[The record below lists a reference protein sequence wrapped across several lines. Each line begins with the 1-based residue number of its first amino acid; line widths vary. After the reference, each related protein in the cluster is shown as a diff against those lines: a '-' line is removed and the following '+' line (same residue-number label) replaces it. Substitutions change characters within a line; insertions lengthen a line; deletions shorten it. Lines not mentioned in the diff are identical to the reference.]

1 MAETRGQTRHAV
13 RDVYDF
19 IGEHLYLNRPDLDL
33 GGEKLNST
41 LLLSLL
47 TALIGGKAL
56 IIGEPGLGK
65 TTSAEYIASLL
76 YRIPLGV
83 IWGSQV
89 AGHPEQTEE
98 KIIGRPN
105 LGKLNQG
112 EEQVVWSNFAQ
123 LPVKIIDEIN
133 RLPETK
139 QSLILDGVDRGN
151 WEYLNQFLLHDEYC
165 LFATA
170 NYQDPGTHPLIP
182 PLLDR
187 FDVMIESKHP
197 GANLA
202 FFIGQQ
208 ENKEA
213 LLRDPEQEQA
223 FYAVLSNGQMP
234 ASQDVQLEDACQRF
248 AEWLSYQH
256 GLTTFGKA
264 ERQAIR
270 EDIASLGFS
279 QDASAFART
288 ALAEFSFCCLYGQK
302 RSNEECPE
310 GCHYTGYLCYQV
322 QNCASNRLPI
332 ALRRYAQ
339 ALVWFL
345 GVEQV
350 EAEHVRWILPF
361 ILAHRTQWRDAYVA
375 AREREARRDPL
386 PLHLAK
392 QATAESW
399 RRFAE
404 QREDIMGALAV
415 AARILAGEDVQPSQG
430 DHPIFAEIQ
439 RDLGIE
445 SAW

>member
-1 MAETRGQTRHAV
+1 MSETQGEARHVV
-13 RDVYDF
+13 RDLYDF
-19 IGEHLYLNRPDLDL
+19 ISEHLYLNRPDLDL
-33 GGEKLNST
+33 GGEKVNST

-47 TALIGGKAL
+47 TALLGGKAL

-65 TTSAEYIASLL
+65 TTSAEYIAALL

-98 KIIGRPN
+98 KIIGRPD

-112 EEQVVWSNFAQ
+112 EEHVVWSNFAQ

-151 WEYLNQFLLHDEYC
+151 WEYLNQLLLHEEYC

-208 ENKEA
+208 DNKEM
-213 LLRDPEQEQA
+213 LLRNVEEEQTFYAALSHPRADATKDAQLEQA
-223 FYAVLSNGQMP
+223 S
-234 ASQDVQLEDACQRF
+234 QRF
-248 AEWLSYQH
+248 AEWLSSQH
-256 GLTTFGKA
+256 GLVTFDKA
-264 ERQAIR
+264 ERRTVR
-270 EDIASLGFS
+270 EEIASLGFS
-279 QDASAFART
+279 QDASAFTRT

-332 ALRRYAQ
+332 SLRRYAQ
-339 ALVWFL
+339 ALAWFL
-345 GVEQV
+345 RAEQV
-350 EAEHVRWILPF
+350 EAEHVRWTLPYV
-361 ILAHRTQWRDAYVA
+361 LAHRTQWRDAYVA
-375 AREREARRDPL
+375 ARERESRRDPL

-392 QATAESW
+392 QAAADSW

-404 QREDIMGALAV
+404 QREDIMAALAV
-415 AARILAGEDVQPSQG
+415 AARILAGEDVAPSQG

-445 SAW
+445 TAW

>member
-1 MAETRGQTRHAV
+1 MAQTREQSCHTV
-13 RDVYDF
+13 RELYDF

-65 TTSAEYIASLL
+65 TTSAEYIACLF

-98 KIIGRPN
+98 KIVGRPN

-112 EEQVVWSNFAQ
+112 EEQVVWSNFAR

-133 RLPETK
+133 RVPETK

-187 FDVMIESKHP
+187 FDVMIESRHP

-208 ENKEA
+208 DNTDA

-223 FYAVLSNGQMP
+223 LYAVLSNGQTP
-234 ASQDVQLEDACQRF
+234 ANAELEAACQRF
-248 AEWLSYQH
+248 AECLSAQH
-256 GLTTFGKA
+256 GLRTFDKA

-270 EDIASLGFS
+270 ADIASLGFS

-332 ALRRYAQ
+332 ALRHYAQ

-345 GVEQV
+345 GGEQV
-350 EAEHVRWILPF
+350 EAEHVRWVLPF
-361 ILAHRTQWRDAYVA
+361 VLAHRTQWRDAYVA

-404 QREDIMGALAV
+404 QRDDIMGALAI
-415 AARILAGEDVQPSQG
+415 AARILAGEDVAPSQG

-445 SAW
+445 PAW

>member
-1 MAETRGQTRHAV
+1 MSETHREACHVV
-13 RDVYDF
+13 RELYDF
-19 IGEHLYLNRPDLDL
+19 ISEHLYLNRPDLDL

-41 LLLSLL
+41 LMLSLL
-47 TALIGGKAL
+47 TAVIGGKAL

-65 TTSAEYIASLL
+65 TTSAEYITSLL

-112 EEQVVWSNFAQ
+112 EEHVVWSNFAQ

-151 WEYLNQFLLHDEYC
+151 WEYLNQLLLHDEYC

-187 FDVMIESKHP
+187 FDVMVESKHP

-213 LLRDPEQEQA
+213 LLRDLEQEQT
-223 FYAVLSNGQMP
+223 FYALLSDGQLG
-234 ASQDVQLEDACQRF
+234 AARDAQLEEASTRF
-248 AEWLSYQH
+248 AEWLAEHH
-256 GLTTFGKA
+256 GIPTFGKA
-264 ERQAIR
+264 ERSAVR
-270 EDIASLGFS
+270 EDIASLTFS

-332 ALRRYAQ
+332 SLRRYAQ
-339 ALVWFL
+339 ALAWFL
-345 GVEQV
+345 RTEQV

-361 ILAHRTQWRDAYVA
+361 VIAHRTQWRDAYVA
-375 AREREARRDPL
+375 ARERESRRDPL

-392 QATAESW
+392 QAVAESW

-404 QREDIMGALAV
+404 QREDIVGALAL
-415 AARILAGEDVQPSQG
+415 AARILAGEDLTPTDG
-430 DHPIFAEIQ
+430 DHPIFAEIK

-445 SAW
+445 TAW

>member
-1 MAETRGQTRHAV
+1 MAETREQTRHVV

-33 GGEKLNST
+33 DGEKLNST

-47 TALIGGKAL
+47 TALLGGKAL

-112 EEQVVWSNFAQ
+112 EEHVVWSNFAQ

-213 LLRDPEQEQA
+213 LLRDPAQEQD
-223 FYAVLSNGQMP
+223 FYEVLGDGQISP
-234 ASQDVQLEDACQRF
+234 GQDAQLEDACQRF
-248 AEWLSYQH
+248 AAWLSERH

-264 ERQAIR
+264 ERQTVR
-270 EDIASLGFS
+270 DDIAGIGFS

-288 ALAEFSFCCLYGQK
+288 ALTEFSFCCLYGQK

-332 ALRRYAQ
+332 SLRRYAQ

-345 GVEQV
+345 GGAQV
-350 EAEHVRWILPF
+350 EAEHVRWVLPF
-361 ILAHRTQWRDAYVA
+361 VLAHRTQWRDAYVA
-375 AREREARRDPL
+375 ARERESRRDPL

-415 AARILAGEDVQPSQG
+415 AARILAGEDVPPSQG

-445 SAW
+445 TAW

>member
-1 MAETRGQTRHAV
+1 MAEAHTDTCQAV
-13 RDVYDF
+13 HDLYDF

-33 GGEKLNST
+33 SGEKLNST

-83 IWGSQV
+83 IWGSEV

-98 KIIGRPN
+98 KIIGRPD

-112 EEQVVWSNFAQ
+112 EERVVWSNFVQ

-151 WEYLNQFLLHDEYC
+151 WEYLNQLLLHEEYC

-187 FDVMIESKHP
+187 FDIMVESKHP

-208 ENKEA
+208 DSKEMF
-213 LLRDPEQEQA
+213 LRDPEQEHT
-223 FYAVLSNGQMP
+223 FYAVLSE
-234 ASQDVQLEDACQRF
+234 SQTTPQLVAQLEEASGHF
-248 AEWLSYQH
+248 AEWLFARH
-256 GLTTFGKA
+256 GLRTFDKA
-264 ERQAIR
+264 ERRAVQA
-270 EDIASLGFS
+270 EIASLGFS

-332 ALRRYAQ
+332 SLRRYAQ
-339 ALVWFL
+339 ALAWFL
-345 GVEQV
+345 RAEQV
-350 EAEHVRWILPF
+350 EAEHVRWVLPF
-361 ILAHRTQWRDAYVA
+361 IVAHRTQWRDAYVA
-375 AREREARRDPL
+375 SRERESRRDPL

-392 QATAESW
+392 QAVAESW

-404 QREDIMGALAV
+404 QREDIMLALAT
-415 AARILAGEDVQPSQG
+415 AARILAGEDVAPSEG
-430 DHPIFAEIQ
+430 DHPIFVEIK
-439 RDLGIE
+439 RDLGIDTV
-445 SAW
+445 W